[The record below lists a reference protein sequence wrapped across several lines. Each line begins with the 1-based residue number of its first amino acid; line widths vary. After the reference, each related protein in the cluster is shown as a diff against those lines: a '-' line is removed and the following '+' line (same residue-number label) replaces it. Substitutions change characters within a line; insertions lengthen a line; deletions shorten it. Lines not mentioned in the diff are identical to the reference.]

1 MTRERTPLFLVDI
14 ESILGHTDCS
24 FPMTQSADVI
34 ENIGN
39 KNYCSD
45 MSNTDELE
53 NKTKMYV
60 DFKQMQ
66 DLNFLEKCIF
76 QQGFFKGKVGTA
88 QAPAS

>member
-1 MTRERTPLFLVDI
+1 
-14 ESILGHTDCS
+14 
-24 FPMTQSADVI
+24 
-34 ENIGN
+34 
-39 KNYCSD
+39 

-76 QQGFFKGKVGTA
+76 Q
-88 QAPAS
+88 